1 MHIMAI
7 RRDVLESHPALP
19 GALMQA
25 FEAAKQDA
33 QARLAIHQA
42 LPIMLPWMTAE
53 AEATEAVMGA
63 DFWPY
68 GIEANRDILDTQI
81 RWSHQQGLIP
91 RQLAIEELFV
101 PA

>member
-1 MHIMAI
+1 
-7 RRDVLESHPALP
+7 
-19 GALMQA
+19 
-25 FEAAKQDA
+25 
-33 QARLAIHQA
+33 
-42 LPIMLPWMTAE
+42 MTAE
-53 AEATEAVMGA
+53 AEATQVMMGA

-91 RQLAIEELFV
+91 RRLAIEELFV